1 MLAAALELGPL
12 YQDMTRFDDALAAFD
27 LAERSACEL
36 ADLEAQ
42 INADL
47 QQGNRALLCKKR
59 PGDAQ
64 EQGDRALEL
73 ARLAGSGAGLA
84 SSEFILACTRWCYGD
99 IAEAEALFDR
109 AIPALRRS
117 GPPLLTLTA
126 VSFRGSIHA
135 MLSQNDDAE
144 RALDWAD
151 SKAQELGAGYDRL
164 RSLFHKGRILGNRGR
179 ISDAWDVLEEGI
191 RLSDR
196 IGNTR
201 WRSRLTNTQAWLLF
215 EAQDPERALRLDT
228 EAAQMAKEFG
238 DVEGE
243 CNSHIN
249 AARDCLAL
257 GEPARALE
265 HLRRGGT
272 TPQHR
277 FLVPLGVPSA
287 SSGGTGELLDHTGR
301 SQASRRA
308 RGCLTRRQEPKAQ
321 GVGSQAAR

>member
-1 MLAAALELGPL
+1 LKGPSRNRCVLAAALELGRL
-12 YQDMTRFDDALAAFD
+12 YQDMTQFDDALNAFD

-42 INADL
+42 INAVCSKGTVL
-47 QQGNRALLCKKR
+47 FFCKKC
-59 PGDAQ
+59 PGEAQ

-109 AIPALRRS
+109 AIPALRRH

-164 RSLFHKGRILGNRGR
+164 RSLFHKGRILGTVAGSPMPGTCSKKACVCQTASATPAGNR
-179 ISDAWDVLEEGI
+179 A
-191 RLSDR
+191 
-196 IGNTR
+196 
-201 WRSRLTNTQAWLLF
+201 
-215 EAQDPERALRLDT
+215 
-228 EAAQMAKEFG
+228 
-238 DVEGE
+238 
-243 CNSHIN
+243 
-249 AARDCLAL
+249 
-257 GEPARALE
+257 
-265 HLRRGGT
+265 
-272 TPQHR
+272 
-277 FLVPLGVPSA
+277 
-287 SSGGTGELLDHTGR
+287 
-301 SQASRRA
+301 
-308 RGCLTRRQEPKAQ
+308 
-321 GVGSQAAR
+321 